1 MSGEKLSL
9 FTSIAVNKQPKTDKD
24 SVLTQKITV
33 ITSDR
38 MASGTIGEFTQL
50 IKDFN
55 TAGIAITKDS
65 VTIRG
70 DKVTILNKNSVALFA
85 SDGKLNASLIDA
97 DTITVNHLWAK
108 SSQGGT
114 SVGHFGNYDIDA
126 AKISGVG
133 YPLWLGS
140 ANASGAN
147 FRVSEK
153 GELYSVA
160 GTIGGFKIGSNFI
173 GVQTPQDAVAR
184 LYLTNENL
192 IFNGGKN
199 RQTVIGVGQT
209 GSTSGIDGSLVI
221 RNTDATAKQ
230 SIYISQTGDYS
241 YDNVG
246 IFLDVSGSTFNT
258 LEVGNSKLDAA
269 IYAAN
274 GMFYGL
280 RPRVRTITTSQKLS
294 DTDNTLYCLNS
305 NNDITLTLPTYPKR
319 GQVYVIIQGGK
330 KVNIL
335 ASDKIYGKGAGGNYT
350 WYSDSSSQIS
360 FLIYTGEVWR
370 VNYMV

>member
-1 MSGEKLSL
+1 MSGEKMSL

-55 TAGIAITKDS
+55 TAGIAITKDN

-85 SDGKLNASLIDA
+85 SDGKLNASLINA

-114 SVGHFGNYDIDA
+114 SAGHFGNYDIDA

-192 IFNGGKN
+192 IFN
-199 RQTVIGVGQT
+199 V
-209 GSTSGIDGSLVI
+209 L
-221 RNTDATAKQ
+221 
-230 SIYISQTGDYS
+230 
-241 YDNVG
+241 
-246 IFLDVSGSTFNT
+246 F
-258 LEVGNSKLDAA
+258 
-269 IYAAN
+269 
-274 GMFYGL
+274 
-280 RPRVRTITTSQKLS
+280 
-294 DTDNTLYCLNS
+294 CLNLKLKKFYS
-305 NNDITLTLPTYPKR
+305 N
-319 GQVYVIIQGGK
+319 
-330 KVNIL
+330 
-335 ASDKIYGKGAGGNYT
+335 
-350 WYSDSSSQIS
+350 
-360 FLIYTGEVWR
+360 
-370 VNYMV
+370 